1 MPNSLFMKKTPLVLF
16 VFFLMAHAKAQTL
29 FTYGKKTVSV
39 AEFLR
44 AYNKNTPPAQNE
56 KEKQIREYIDLY
68 ANFKLK
74 VQAATA
80 MGLDTTARLREETNQ
95 FRQQIVENY
104 LKDETSFNAVYTEAV
119 QRSQQVKH
127 VWHFFIR
134 VDSNALPKDTLQA
147 AQLIQAAYDQL
158 SKAAGDEAAIADR
171 LQIQFKD
178 LGYVTVFSLPYA
190 YENMVYGLKPGQVS
204 KPYRS
209 KKAWHLFKVLTQQK
223 HPGKWEVAQILFSF
237 PPDASEGVKQF
248 TLHKADSVY
257 RLLQQGADFASLARQ
272 CSEDKSTYLTGGK
285 MPVFGPG
292 KFDYTFEKEVFGL
305 STDGAF
311 TAPFTTPF
319 GVHIVKRIKG
329 TPMATGQTDDA
340 LSFDIKQ
347 QLSQD
352 DRMRISKEKFTAS
365 IRAKT
370 GFSILTNVSKNILF
384 QYADS
389 VKQPRNNNYIDQL
402 SVAYKPIIRFTKDML
417 KVKDWLVFVRD
428 YTGNKEVYKNQS
440 NQALWDQYTAAAIVD
455 NYKKHLEDHNP
466 DFKYQLQEFIEGN
479 LLFEI
484 MEKKVWSMSAMDTVQ
499 LRSYYADHRSQ
510 YIWQASADMLVMTC
524 TNDKTA
530 QETLEQ
536 LRLGADWQ
544 KLATAKP
551 NELQAD
557 SGRYELTQFPFLIQ
571 PKAGQ
576 SSTIQANE
584 DGTYTFVRLYTLYP
598 KGQLRDFESAK
609 GSVINDYQN
618 QLEDNWVKE
627 LREKHPVVVQESALQ
642 KLIK

>member
-1 MPNSLFMKKTPLVLF
+1 MKKTSLVLF
-16 VFFLMAHAKAQTL
+16 VFFLLTHAEAQTL
-29 FTYGKKTVSV
+29 FTYGKKSVSV

-44 AYNKNTPPAQNE
+44 AYNKNTPPTQTE
-56 KEKQIREYIDLY
+56 KEKKIREYIDLY

-80 MGLDTTARLREETNQ
+80 MGLDTAARLQEEANQ

-104 LKDETSFNAVYTEAV
+104 LKDEASYNALYKEAI

-127 VWHFFIR
+127 VLHFFIR

-147 AQLIQAAYDQL
+147 AQLIKTAYDQL
-158 SKAAGDEAAIADR
+158 SKATGDEAAIATR

-178 LGYVTVFSLPYA
+178 LGHVTVFSLPYA
-190 YENMVYGLKPGQVS
+190 YENIVFGLKPGQVS
-204 KPYRS
+204 IPYRS
-209 KKAWHLFKVLTQQK
+209 KKAWHLFKVLTEQK

-237 PPDASEGVKQF
+237 PSDASEAIKQSI
-248 TLHKADSVY
+248 LHKADSVY

-272 CSEDKSTYLTGGK
+272 CSEDKSTFLTGGK

-292 KFDYTFEKEVFGL
+292 KYEYAFEKEVFGL
-305 STDGAF
+305 TTDGAY
-311 TAPFTTPF
+311 TAPFITPF
-319 GVHIVKRIKG
+319 GVHIVKRIKV
-329 TPMATGQTDDA
+329 TPITTGETEDA
-340 LSFDIKQ
+340 LSFDVKQ

-370 GFSILTNVSKNILF
+370 GFSILSNVSKNMLF

-389 VKQPRNNNYIDQL
+389 MKQLHSNDYIDQL
-402 SVAYKPIIRFTKDML
+402 SIAHKPIIRFVKDTL
-417 KVKDWLVFVRD
+417 KAKDWLVFVRD
-428 YTGNKEVYKNQS
+428 YTANKELYKNQS
-440 NQALWDQYTAAAIVD
+440 NQVLWDQYTAAVIVD

-466 DFKYQLQEFIEGN
+466 DFKYQLQEFVEGN

-484 MEKKVWSMSAMDTVQ
+484 MEQKVWSMSAMDTAQ
-499 LRSYYADHRSQ
+499 LRAYYTTHRSQ
-510 YIWQASADMLVMTC
+510 YTWPESADMLVVTS

-530 QETLEQ
+530 QATLEQ
-536 LRLGADWQ
+536 LRAGADWQ
-544 KLATAKP
+544 NLVTAKP

-557 SGRYELTQFPFLIQ
+557 SGRYELAQFPFLTQ

-576 SSTIQANE
+576 CSSIQVNE

-618 QLEDNWVKE
+618 QLETNWVKE
-627 LREKHPVVVQESALQ
+627 LRKKHPVLVNEGLVQ